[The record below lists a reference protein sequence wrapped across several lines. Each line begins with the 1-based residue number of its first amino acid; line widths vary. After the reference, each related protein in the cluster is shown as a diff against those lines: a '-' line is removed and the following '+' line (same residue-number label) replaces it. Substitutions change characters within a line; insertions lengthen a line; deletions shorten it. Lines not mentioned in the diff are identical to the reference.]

1 MTDRIFLWLAQEQ
14 SKIDIGDGEG
24 DINIPKVDDPG
35 AAAGDLLNTVYVVAG
50 ITCVIVIV
58 VAGFM
63 FVTASGDASL
73 IKKARE
79 MLIGALIGLLVI
91 ILAFAITGFVLGRF
105 T

>member
-1 MTDRIFLWLAQEQ
+1 MIDRIFLWLAQEQ
-14 SKIDIGDGEG
+14 SKIDVGGGEG
-24 DINIPKVDDPG
+24 DIDIPKVDDPS
-35 AAAGDLLNTVYVVAG
+35 AAASDLLNTVYVVAG

-79 MLIGALIGLLVI
+79 MLIGALIGLLVV

-105 T
+105 A